1 LFTTVGGILKLGEIV
16 LLGIFVLAGLAGI
29 VDYEN

>member
-16 LLGIFVLAGLAGI
+16 LLGIFVLAGGI
-29 VDYEN
+29 VYYEN